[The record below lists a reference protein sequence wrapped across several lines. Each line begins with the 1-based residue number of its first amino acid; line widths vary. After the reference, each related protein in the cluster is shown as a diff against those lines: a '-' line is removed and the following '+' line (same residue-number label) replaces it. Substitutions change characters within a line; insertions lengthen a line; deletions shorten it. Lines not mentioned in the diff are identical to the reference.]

1 MQHLLARSTQCLRN
15 NSYLESVP
23 RSLKWRNGAEEG
35 PTRPPG
41 KSAKTISKTANTF
54 PRTTMNIVQIFNV
67 MISRGQ
73 KKVRK
78 VPLEGRELREVAEPP
93 AGERSN
99 VAREFGVGKGGGLE
113 PGPSTSAGGGSVGS

>member
-1 MQHLLARSTQCLRN
+1 MVQKRAR
-15 NSYLESVP
+15 
-23 RSLKWRNGAEEG
+23 AI
-35 PTRPPG
+35 RPPG
-41 KSAKTISKTANTF
+41 KPAKTISKTANTF
-54 PRTTMNIVQIFNV
+54 PRTTMNIVRIFNV
-67 MISRGQ
+67 MISQGQ

-99 VAREFGVGKGGGLE
+99 VAGEFGVGKGGGLE